1 MIPIKDD
8 NPRAGFPFM
17 TIGLLI
23 ANVMVF
29 YFEITMGYTP
39 VIEKYALYSVDI
51 VNGQN
56 LQTLITSMFLHG
68 GIMHLVGNMLYLWI
82 FGDNVESYL
91 GHVKF
96 IFFYL
101 ITGLCAAFAHIF
113 LSGISDVPMV
123 GASGAISGVLGAYL
137 IKYPRANVLVIIPII
152 YFITVRRIPALIV
165 LGFWFLLQL
174 FYGLA
179 ATSVEG
185 GGIAFWAHVGGFL
198 GGMLLI
204 NVFPAKRRR
213 KRDSDYLPM
222 R

>member
-8 NPRAGFPFM
+8 NPRAGFPLM

-29 YFEITMGYTP
+29 YFEITAGYTP
-39 VIEKYALYSVDI
+39 IIEKYALYSVDI
-51 VNGQN
+51 LHGQR
-56 LQTLITSMFLHG
+56 LSTLISSMFLHG
-68 GIMHLVGNMLYLWI
+68 GVMHLVGNMLYLWI

-96 IFFYL
+96 VFFYL

-137 IKYPRANVLVIIPII
+137 IKYPRANVLVVIPII

-179 ATSVEG
+179 ASSVEG
-185 GGIAFWAHVGGFL
+185 GGVAFWAHVGGFSA
-198 GGMLLI
+198 GMLLI
-204 NVFPAKRRR
+204 MVFPASKRRVR
-213 KRDSDYLPM
+213 YSGY
-222 R
+222 